1 MNRLSRGCLRAV
13 AVMMVLVATF
23 VGAGAVSAH
32 DNAHPP
38 RTLASGLV
46 GPLGLAVTERGDVLV
61 TQAFVGKV
69 SRVDRHGVV
78 TDLATEADAFLTPGV
93 ADAGKGRVLYTTSGP
108 AGAFLKS
115 IERDGSTRVIADI
128 GAYEASNNPD
138 QSQHYG
144 FVSIDADCAS
154 QWPAA
159 FGPPQYTGIVDS
171 DPYAIATSGS
181 KTYVADA
188 AGNTIVSVDR
198 RGHVRTVAVLPPQ
211 PTVVT
216 QDAIDA
222 LGLPPCTLGLTYNFE
237 AVPTD
242 VEVYHGQL
250 YVTTLPGGPED
261 ASLGA
266 RGGVWRI
273 NPTSGRATQIGFN
286 LLGATDL
293 AVAPSG
299 AIYVTELFGG
309 QVTKVGRGATS
320 RSPSS
325 RRRWRS
331 SGPTA
336 SSTSPQVTRSPARPT
351 RWRQAR
357 SSRSGRDEG
366 RFLNDWPSRGNHP
379 AAASHGDR
387 RSSTSA

>member
-1 MNRLSRGCLRAV
+1 MKRLSRRCLRAA

-23 VGAGAVSAH
+23 AGAGTVSAH
-32 DNAHPP
+32 GNAHRPH
-38 RTLASGLV
+38 TLASGLV

-61 TQAFVGKV
+61 TQAFAGLVSKV
-69 SRVDRHGVV
+69 DKHGVV
-78 TDLATEADAFLTPGV
+78 TNLATEADAFFTPGV
-93 ADAGKGRVLYTTSGP
+93 ADAGKGRVLYTTVGP
-108 AGAFLKS
+108 AGALLKA
-115 IERDGSTRVIADI
+115 IDRNGTTKVVADI
-128 GAYEASNNPD
+128 GAYEASHNPD

-144 FVSIDADCAS
+144 FTTIAADCAS

-171 DPYAIATSGS
+171 DPYAIATSDS

-198 RGHVRTVAVLPPQ
+198 HGHVRTVAVLPPQ

-216 QDAIDA
+216 QGAIDA
-222 LGLPPCTLGLTYNFE
+222 LGLPSCTLGLTYNFE

-242 VEVYHGQL
+242 VEVHHGQL

-273 NPTSGRATQIGFN
+273 NPKSGTATQIGFD

-293 AVAPSG
+293 AVSPSG
-299 AIYVTELFGG
+299 AIYVTEMFGG
-309 QVTKVGRGATS
+309 QVTRVRRTGNVKVAELVTPVAIEWANGRLYVAAGDPVA
-320 RSPSS
+320 
-325 RRRWRS
+325 
-331 SGPTA
+331 
-336 SSTSPQVTRSPARPT
+336 SPADPLAAGKVVTIRP
-351 RWRQAR
+351 
-357 SSRSGRDEG
+357 
-366 RFLNDWPSRGNHP
+366 
-379 AAASHGDR
+379 
-387 RSSTSA
+387 

>member
-1 MNRLSRGCLRAV
+1 MNRLSRGCLRAA

-23 VGAGAVSAH
+23 AGAGTASAH
-32 DNAHPP
+32 GGAHAP
-38 RTLASGLV
+38 RTIASGLV

-61 TQAFVGKV
+61 TQAFAGKV
-69 SRVDRHGVV
+69 SRVDKHGAV
-78 TDLATEADAFLTPGV
+78 TDLATEADAFFTPGV
-93 ADAGKGRVLYTTSGP
+93 ADAGKGRVLYTTVGP
-108 AGAFLKS
+108 AGALLKS
-115 IERDGSTRVIADI
+115 IDRKGRTRVVADI
-128 GAYEASNNPD
+128 GAYEASHNPD

-144 FVSIDADCAS
+144 FVTIDAGCAS

-171 DPYAIATSGS
+171 DPYAIAVSDS

-188 AGNTIVSVDR
+188 AGNMIVSVDR
-198 RGHVRTVAVLPPQ
+198 HGHVRTVAVLPPQ
-211 PTVVT
+211 PVVIT

-222 LGLPPCTLGLTYNFE
+222 MGLPACTLGLTYNFE

-242 VEVYHGQL
+242 VELHRGKL

-273 NPTSGRATQIGFN
+273 NPKSGKVTQIGSN

-293 AVAPSG
+293 AVSPSG

-309 QVTKVGRGATS
+309 QVTRVGRKHNVKVTEIAAPVAIEWAKGKLYVATGD
-320 RSPSS
+320 PV
-325 RRRWRS
+325 
-331 SGPTA
+331 A
-336 SSTSPQVTRSPARPT
+336 SPADPLAAGKVVTIRP
-351 RWRQAR
+351 
-357 SSRSGRDEG
+357 
-366 RFLNDWPSRGNHP
+366 
-379 AAASHGDR
+379 
-387 RSSTSA
+387 

>member
-1 MNRLSRGCLRAV
+1 MKRLSRRCLRAA
-13 AVMMVLVATF
+13 AVMSVVVATL
-23 VGAGAVSAH
+23 AGGGTVSAH
-32 DNAHPP
+32 GNVQSPIQ
-38 RTLASGLV
+38 LASGLV

-61 TQAFVGKV
+61 TQAFIGTVSKV
-69 SRVDRHGVV
+69 DKNAGV
-78 TDLATEADAFLTPGV
+78 TDLVTEAGAFFTPGV
-93 ADAGKGRVLYTTSGP
+93 ADAGNGRVLYTTVGP
-108 AGAFLKS
+108 AGALLKS
-115 IERDGSTRVIADI
+115 IERDGSTTVVADI
-128 GAYEASNNPD
+128 GAHEASNNPD

-144 FVSIDADCAS
+144 FTTIGADCAS

-171 DPYAIATSGS
+171 DPYAIATSDS
-181 KTYVADA
+181 TTYVADA

-216 QDAIDA
+216 QDAIEA
-222 LGLPPCTLGLTYNFE
+222 LGLPLCTLGLTYEFE

-273 NPTSGRATQIGFN
+273 NPKSGKATQIGFN

-309 QVTKVGRGATS
+309 QVTKVGRAGNVKVAELAT
-320 RSPSS
+320 PVAIE
-325 RRRWRS
+325 WAN
-331 SGPTA
+331 GKLYVAAGDPVA
-336 SSTSPQVTRSPARPT
+336 SPADPLAAGKVVTIRP
-351 RWRQAR
+351 
-357 SSRSGRDEG
+357 
-366 RFLNDWPSRGNHP
+366 
-379 AAASHGDR
+379 
-387 RSSTSA
+387 